1 MWINPLGVTQAGSCV
16 DCDANTY
23 STNGTCT
30 VCPNRELGLPL
41 YWLYLAVCVMPASR
55 DRRGAVCFVHPG
67 HIFYEDPIRV
77 QHVSDD
83 ALPAIRKFNGAQH

>member
-1 MWINPLGVTQAGSCV
+1 MQIPIQLMVHALYVLTTHC
-16 DCDANTY
+16 
-23 STNGTCT
+23 
-30 VCPNRELGLPL
+30 RELGLPL

-55 DRRGAVCFVHPG
+55 DRRGAMCFVHPG

-77 QHVSDD
+77 QHVWDD